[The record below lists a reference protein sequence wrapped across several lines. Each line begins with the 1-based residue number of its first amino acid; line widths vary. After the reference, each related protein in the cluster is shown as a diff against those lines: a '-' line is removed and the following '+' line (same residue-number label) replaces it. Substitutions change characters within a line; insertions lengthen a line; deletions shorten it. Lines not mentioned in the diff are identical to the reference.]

1 MIFCRVCRCSI
12 WYFQSM
18 HYAVQRLW
26 RCSIWYFLK
35 YAGAAYDIFRV
46 CSWKNIQVQH
56 ILFWE
61 YAGAAYAFL
70 GYVGAAESIQMRHML
85 FWEYAGAVQ
94 RVCRCS
100 SKSMQVQQM
109 ICWGY
114 AGVAE
119 SMQVQ
124 HRICWEY
131 AGAAYDILRVCR
143 CSREYAGAPDGGA
156 AVGDKFGAAREA
168 AGRLLLPA
176 PRSSFSPPADFS
188 DFNNVREQFK
198 WKFILE
204 SRILIKKLHLIYFK
218 SKICMGVTK
227 DSWSWTKSW
236 GVAFTSVHFC
246 SQLVPSPFNFMASY
260 IHVAHGLTQIYF
272 SFIRSHANILNMCE
286 LVFKL
291 SYSFNYVA

>member
-1 MIFCRVCRCSI
+1 MIFSEYAAERIYRCSI
-12 WYFQSM
+12 YYFESM
-18 HYAVQRLW
+18 
-26 RCSIWYFLK
+26 
-35 YAGAAYDIFRV
+35 
-46 CSWKNIQVQH
+46 QVQH
-56 ILFWE
+56 ML
-61 YAGAAYAFL
+61 FL

-143 CSREYAGAPDGGA
+143 CSREYAGAPDEGA

-168 AGRLLLPA
+168 ARPPPPPCSPLLLFSTSRLFRLQQC
-176 PRSSFSPPADFS
+176 PRTIQI
-188 DFNNVREQFK
+188 EIYQ
-198 WKFILE
+198 
-204 SRILIKKLHLIYFK
+204 KLHLIYFK

>member
-1 MIFCRVCRCSI
+1 MIFR
-12 WYFQSM
+12 
-18 HYAVQRLW
+18 
-26 RCSIWYFLK
+26 
-35 YAGAAYDIFRV
+35 
-46 CSWKNIQVQH
+46 
-56 ILFWE
+56 E
-61 YAGAAYAFL
+61 YAGAA
-70 GYVGAAESIQMRHML
+70 
-85 FWEYAGAVQ
+85 
-94 RVCRCS
+94 
-100 SKSMQVQQM
+100 
-109 ICWGY
+109 
-114 AGVAE
+114 E
-119 SMQVQ
+119 SMQVHQTEVQRSAINLVQ
-124 HRICWEY
+124 HEKQ
-131 AGAAYDILRVCR
+131 
-143 CSREYAGAPDGGA
+143 P
-156 AVGDKFGAAREA
+156 
-168 AGRLLLPA
+168 GRLLLPA

-272 SFIRSHANILNMCE
+272 SFIRSHANILNICE